1 MFCDCLLRNGN
12 ADPTGTKSA
21 LKVQR
26 NLDVQMRGLGGDE
39 DDADLT
45 DQRMVVEPV
54 GNVIQTIHP
63 RSGQDQNE

>member
-1 MFCDCLLRNGN
+1 
-12 ADPTGTKSA
+12 
-21 LKVQR
+21 
-26 NLDVQMRGLGGDE
+26 MRGLGGDE

-45 DQRMVVEPV
+45 EQRMVVEPV